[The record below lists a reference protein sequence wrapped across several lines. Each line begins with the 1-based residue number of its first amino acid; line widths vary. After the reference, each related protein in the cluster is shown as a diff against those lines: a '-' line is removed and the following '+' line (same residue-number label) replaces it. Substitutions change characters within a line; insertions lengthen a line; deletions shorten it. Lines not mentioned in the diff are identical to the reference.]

1 MVMSIHL
8 SRSWLSRS
16 RRVSPRHCWIP
27 KANVCSSLL
36 SSLTPALAQKFGYSS
51 VDAFKEGAQRKFSLV
66 ENGIVE
72 KPSTRL
78 LLVNVSSSRNELICA
93 TKFSTF
99 RELTTA

>member
-1 MVMSIHL
+1 M
-8 SRSWLSRS
+8 
-16 RRVSPRHCWIP
+16 
-27 KANVCSSLL
+27 ANLCS

-78 LLVNVSSSRNELICA
+78 LLINVRSSRTMYSIMRRLI
-93 TKFSTF
+93 FRTF
-99 RELTTA
+99 RGLMTA